1 MEYITLP
8 HYCSEIE
15 GVADTIDFGRM
26 EDAGMD
32 LRSSA
37 PTDIT
42 LAPGEDYVFPT
53 GLKIHIGGDV
63 NTFSVIGLSMF
74 GMIVPRSGLG
84 FKHYTRLANTAG
96 IIDSGYQNEIMV
108 KIRNE
113 GDHDLT
119 IARGE
124 RMCQMIFV
132 PYFNCIEFEKVTEFL
147 HDSERGEGGFGS
159 SGRV

>member
-8 HYCSEIE
+8 HYCSDVE
-15 GVADTIDFGRM
+15 GVTPFIDFGNPD
-26 EDAGMD
+26 DAGMD

-42 LAPGEDYVFPT
+42 LQSGEDYIFPT
-53 GLKIHIGGDV
+53 GLQIHIGSTTT
-63 NTFSVIGLSMF
+63 NMPIGMGIV

-96 IIDSGYQNEIMV
+96 IIDSGYQKEIMV

-113 GDHDLT
+113 SDHEIT
-119 IARGE
+119 ISRGE
-124 RMCQMIFV
+124 RMCQMMFM
-132 PYFNCIEFEKVTEFL
+132 PYFNAIKFDKVQMFTG
-147 HDSERGEGGFGS
+147 DSERGAGFGS
-159 SGRV
+159 SGRI